1 MPKDVAN
8 ACAYLASEE
17 AEFITGINLEVSRL
31 SHCFQRRTIS
41 SWHFIHT
48 MSCIGGWWSM
58 CLNTGLCPELEGSR
72 REG

>member
-31 SHCFQRRTIS
+31 SRCFERSTIS
-41 SWHFIHT
+41 SLHFIHT

-58 CLNTGLCPELEGSR
+58 CLNTGAMPRAGRLKA
-72 REG
+72 